1 MPRLVDQLQLR
12 RCPHCSVDTPMLSSI
27 HTANTTA
34 YDRTNARAWHVYLCR
49 RCGGL
54 VLASADH
61 PGAEIQEIYP
71 KLRSVDAAVPEK
83 ARRFLEQANES
94 LHAPAGAVMLAASA
108 VDAML
113 KAKEY
118 KTGSLN
124 ARIEKAAKDHL
135 ITDEMSTWA
144 HQVRLDA
151 NDQRHADESAS
162 LPTEADA
169 RRCIEFASALATFL
183 FTLPK
188 MVTRGIEESAPAVT
202 PEANA

>member
-1 MPRLVDQLQLR
+1 MW
-12 RCPHCSVDTPMLSSI
+12 
-27 HTANTTA
+27 N
-34 YDRTNARAWHVYLCR
+34 VYLCR

-54 VLASADH
+54 VLASASSI
-61 PGAEIQEIYP
+61 GGTVQEVYP
-71 KLRSVDAAVPEK
+71 KLRSVDAAVPDK
-83 ARRFLEQANES
+83 ARKLLEQANES

-113 KAKEY
+113 KAKDY

-135 ITDEMSTWA
+135 ITAEMSTWA

-183 FTLPK
+183 FTLPR
-188 MVTRGIEESAPAVT
+188 MVTRGIEESSPTAESQTKA
-202 PEANA
+202 